1 MKKIDWNMLIPA
13 GVENRGNE
21 TYHTRMKEAAALLE
35 SMRPKS
41 WTKNLFVFAAMI
53 FGRVWTT
60 GALIASIEAFLGFCF
75 LSSAVYLMNDT
86 VDRRRDRLH
95 PVKNLRP
102 IPSGRLRVSTAVAV
116 SAVLASSVLSLSWV
130 FAPRLALA
138 LSVYFAMQVA
148 YSLRLKSEVIL
159 DCLIIAMGFVL
170 RALAGVAILD
180 DTGMGMIL
188 SPWLI
193 LCTFFLASFLAFA
206 KRRNEISVL
215 GEGATSHRKNLRE
228 YSLALLDQMMGIS
241 AGASIMGY
249 ALYTVSTRT
258 LEQVSPMLWVTIP
271 FVVYGVFRYEY
282 LVLCQGLGGSP
293 DKLLLS
299 DRPMILNILLWGTV
313 VFAVLIFFPTV

>member
-1 MKKIDWNMLIPA
+1 MLIPA
-13 GVENRGNE
+13 GVENRGIE
-21 TYHTRMKEAAALLE
+21 TYHTPMKEAAALLE

-53 FGRVWTT
+53 FGRVWTS
-60 GALIASIEAFLGFCF
+60 GALIASFEAFLGFCL

-86 VDRRRDRLH
+86 ADANRDRLH
-95 PVKNLRP
+95 PVKKHRP
-102 IPSGRLRVSTAVAV
+102 IPSGRLRGSTAVVAASV
-116 SAVLASSVLSLSWV
+116 LAVLVLSSSWLY
-130 FAPRLALA
+130 APRLALA
-138 LSVYFAMQVA
+138 YSVYLVMQVA
-148 YSLRLKSEVIL
+148 YTLRLKSEVIL
-159 DCLIIAMGFVL
+159 DCLIISMGFVL
-170 RALAGVAILD
+170 RALAGVAVLD
-180 DTGMGMIL
+180 DTGMEMIL

-206 KRRNEISVL
+206 KRRNEISLL
-215 GEGATSHRKNLRE
+215 GEGATGHRKNLRE
-228 YSLALLDQMMGIS
+228 YTPALLDQMMGIS

-299 DRPMILNILLWGTV
+299 DRPMILTLLLWGAV
-313 VFAVLIFFPTV
+313 VFAVLSFYPAG